1 MISLQE
7 VSASQLDTVDPGIVG
22 IAAAYWAD
30 SKVGT
35 DGGFYTKY
43 ITDFAGF
50 SNQREHCER
59 LVGNTSFAFIAT
71 WSNMEPN
78 VADPYATDV
87 SIQPLVAVLC
97 EVMCAQVVDELV
109 QDKVHPESVCY
120 QQKLVNICM

>member
-50 SNQREHCER
+50 SEQREHCER

-87 SIQPLVAVLC
+87 SIQPLVVVLY
-97 EVMCAQVVDELV
+97 EVMCARTSLYQYLYQVVDELV
-109 QDKVHPESVCY
+109 QE
-120 QQKLVNICM
+120 